1 MFKKLVK
8 LSLAIAMFGTFLQGA
23 STFTLKL
30 QSADPSGSINFKL
43 QEKWA
48 KTVATM
54 TNSDINIEVLPVNSI
69 VKYTETLDAIGAG
82 VLDGEISSIAY
93 FSGKDPAFAL
103 MGNTVG
109 AWSDPNDLILFMEYG
124 GGNEFMNKL
133 MNPYG
138 VTFVSA
144 MTNGLESLVAKKPIR
159 SVAELKGLKMR
170 APEGLVQAVFKA
182 AGAAPV
188 NLPYSEVFT
197 SLDKGVIEA
206 ADASTLAVNAQA
218 GLNKIAKFPI
228 FPGFHSIP
236 LMDLSIN
243 TKTWNKMPKNYQEII
258 KVSFRDYVRQ
268 IISTIKLSDKAEAA
282 RATETK
288 DYTIVTWPESEKI
301 KFRRIAQGE
310 WEKMSTQSP
319 NAKEAYDL
327 ITKFLKDNGMI

>member
-1 MFKKLVK
+1 
-8 LSLAIAMFGTFLQGA
+8 
-23 STFTLKL
+23 
-30 QSADPSGSINFKL
+30 
-43 QEKWA
+43 
-48 KTVATM
+48 
-54 TNSDINIEVLPVNSI
+54 
-69 VKYTETLDAIGAG
+69 
-82 VLDGEISSIAY
+82 
-93 FSGKDPAFAL
+93 
-103 MGNTVG
+103 
-109 AWSDPNDLILFMEYG
+109 
-124 GGNEFMNKL
+124 
-133 MNPYG
+133 
-138 VTFVSA
+138 
-144 MTNGLESLVAKKPIR
+144 
-159 SVAELKGLKMR
+159 MR

-218 GLNKIAKFPI
+218 GLNKIAKYPI

-243 TKTWNKMPKNYQEII
+243 TKLWNKMPKNYQEII

-282 RATETK
+282 RATATK
-288 DYTIVTWPESEKI
+288 DYTIITWPESEKI

-310 WEKMSTQSP
+310 WKKMSTESP